1 MKNYNESVRVNH
13 NSNWP
18 SILDHPI
25 KVFIIGGSG
34 PGKTNELLNLI
45 KHQPPDIYKVYLYVK
60 DPFESKYHLLIK
72 TSRSSLSLQL
82 ADLLSLFIRK
92 RITRN

>member
-1 MKNYNESVRVNH
+1 MKNYDESVKVNL

-25 KVFIIGGSG
+25 KIFIIGGLGS
-34 PGKTNELLNLI
+34 GKTNELLNLI
-45 KHQPPDIYKVYLYVK
+45 KHQPPDIDKVYLYIK

-92 RITRN
+92 RKSRN